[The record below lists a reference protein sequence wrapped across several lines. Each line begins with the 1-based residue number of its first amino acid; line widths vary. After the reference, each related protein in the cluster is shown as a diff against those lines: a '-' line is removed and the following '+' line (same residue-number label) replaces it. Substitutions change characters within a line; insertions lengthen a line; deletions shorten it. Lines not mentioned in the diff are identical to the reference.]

1 MTVIAEI
8 QYFAEEI
15 DLYSPE
21 GNFIA
26 NGDFRLSIE
35 VEGDGDWPHSDSP
48 FGEWRIDDV
57 QYRNGQSVQAGKY
70 GHALS
75 EIVKASLR
83 RPENKRF
90 MREIEDEIA
99 EAERNHRP
107 TSKGAG
113 RAYLELIRRAS

>member
-1 MTVIAEI
+1 MAVIAEI

-70 GHALS
+70 GYALS
-75 EIVKASLR
+75 EIVKASIR

-107 TSKGAG
+107 ISKGAG
-113 RAYLELIRRAS
+113 AYLELIRRAS